1 MTTRVILLVEDNP
14 GDEALTLRALK
25 KSGIANNVIVMR
37 DGAEALDYL
46 FCAGTYSGRDPR
58 DVPAVILLDLN
69 LPKIGGL
76 DALKRIRKNPA
87 TKLLPVVILTSS
99 GEEEDRLRGYEF
111 GANSFV
117 RKPVGFDK
125 FAIAVQQLGLY
136 WLILNEPAPSRNGT
150 SISHE
155 T

>member
-1 MTTRVILLVEDNP
+1 MTSRVILLVEDNP
-14 GDEALTLRALK
+14 SDEALTLRALK
-25 KSGIANNVIVMR
+25 KSGIKNDVIVAH

-46 FCAGTYSGRDPR
+46 FCTGPHSGRNQLDL
-58 DVPAVILLDLN
+58 PAVILLDLN

-76 DALKRIRKNPA
+76 DALKRIREHTA

-99 GEEEDRLRGYEF
+99 DEEEDRFRGYEI

-117 RKPVGFDK
+117 RKPVEFNQ
-125 FAIAVQQLGLY
+125 FVLAVQQLGLY
-136 WLILNEPAPSRNGT
+136 WLILNEPAPTRTGKSM
-150 SISHE
+150 HE